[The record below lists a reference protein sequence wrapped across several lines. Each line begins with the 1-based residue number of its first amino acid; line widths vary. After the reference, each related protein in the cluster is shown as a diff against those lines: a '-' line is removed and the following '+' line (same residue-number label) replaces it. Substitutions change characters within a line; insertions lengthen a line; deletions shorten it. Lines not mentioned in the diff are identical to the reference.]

1 MNLLAGST
9 GFLGNNILK
18 ELGFNKSPT
27 IALGRRPVSNLPVD
41 AEELVKDRLKE
52 LISFREENQDIK
64 DFWGKQ
70 FDLGLAWVH
79 FPEGSGG
86 LNVNPKFQLL
96 VNETLRNEGISTS
109 NRIANL
115 LGIGMGAPTIKEYG
129 TQEQIDKYLRPM
141 FTADEIWCQL
151 FSEPGSGSD
160 LASLSTKAVDDGDG
174 YIVNGQKVWTTL
186 GHLSKWGLLVTRTD
200 PDVPKHRGLTFFI
213 VDMESEGVEVRPLRQ
228 ITGEAEFNEVY
239 FTDVKIPKENVL
251 GEVGDGWRVSLAIL
265 MNERVAIG
273 GNVRQRGSGAP
284 GHLVQLWKD
293 RNLDDP
299 VVKDKLVELW
309 IQQEA
314 VRLTNMRASELREK
328 GTPGPEGSTSKL
340 HEAEINKSSYEFGME
355 MLGNDGLLFPRGY
368 ELSQPELN
376 FDNDSYGFTD
386 TQSLFLRSRANSIEG
401 GTSEIMRNIIAERVL
416 GLPSE
421 PKLDKDKAWKD
432 LPRS

>member
-1 MNLLAGST
+1 MVKTETKPLDS
-9 GFLGNNILK
+9 
-18 ELGFNKSPT
+18 
-27 IALGRRPVSNLPVD
+27 
-41 AEELVKDRLKE
+41 EELVLNRLQELVNFRKDD
-52 LISFREENQDIK
+52 QDIK
-64 DFWGKQ
+64 EFWAKQ

-79 FPEGSGG
+79 FPEGAGG
-86 LNVNPKFQLL
+86 LNVNPKYQLL
-96 VNETLRNEGISTS
+96 VNETLRKEGISTN

-115 LGIGMGAPTIKEYG
+115 LGIGMGAPTITEYG
-129 TQEQIDKYLRPM
+129 TQEQIDKYLKPM

-273 GNVRQRGSGAP
+273 GNVRPRGSGAP

-293 RNLDDP
+293 RELDDP
-299 VVKDKLVELW
+299 VTKDKLMELW

-314 VRLTNMRASELREK
+314 VRLTNLRASELREK

-340 HEAEINKSSYEFGME
+340 HEAEINKASYAFGME

-401 GTSEIMRNIIAERVL
+401 GTSETCETL
-416 GLPSE
+416 LQKE
-421 PKLDKDKAWKD
+421 F
-432 LPRS
+432 

>member
-1 MNLLAGST
+1 MSDT
-9 GFLGNNILK
+9 K
-18 ELGFNKSPT
+18 T
-27 IALGRRPVSNLPVD
+27 DVSNPEV
-41 AEELVKDRLKE
+41 LVREKLDE
-52 LISFREENQDIK
+52 LISFRKENDSK
-64 DFWGKQ
+64 TDFWAKQ

-79 FPEGSGG
+79 FPEGAGG

-96 VNETLRNEGISTS
+96 VNETLRKEGISIN

-115 LGIGMGAPTIKEYG
+115 LGIGMGAPTIVEYG
-129 TQEQIDKYLRPM
+129 TKDQIDKYLKPM
-141 FTADEIWCQL
+141 FTAEEIWCQL

-228 ITGEAEFNEVY
+228 ITG
-239 FTDVKIPKENVL
+239 DVKIPKENVL

-299 VVKDKLVELW
+299 VIKDKLVELW

-314 VRLTNMRASELREK
+314 VRLTNMRAAELREK

>member
-1 MNLLAGST
+1 VSETLTSTSNPELLV
-9 GFLGNNILK
+9 K
-18 ELGFNKSPT
+18 EKL
-27 IALGRRPVSNLPVD
+27 A
-41 AEELVKDRLKE
+41 ELVE
-52 LISFREENQDIK
+52 FRKTTDSLQE
-64 DFWGKQ
+64 FWGKQ
-70 FDLGLAWVH
+70 FDLGLAWVQ
-79 FPEGSGG
+79 FPEGAGG
-86 LNVNPKFQLL
+86 LGLNPKYQLIIT
-96 VNETLRNEGISTS
+96 ETLRKEGISQQ
-109 NRIANL
+109 NRVANI
-115 LGIGMGAPTIKEYG
+115 LGIGMGAPTIVEYG
-129 TQEQIDKYLRPM
+129 TEEQIAKYLRPM
-141 FTADEIWCQL
+141 FTTEEIWCQL

-186 GHLSKWGLLVTRTD
+186 GHLAKWGLIVTRTD

-239 FTDVKIPKENVL
+239 FTDVKIPKENIL
-251 GEVGDGWRVSLAIL
+251 GALGDGWRVSLAIL

-273 GNVRQRGSGAP
+273 GNVRDRGSGAP

-293 RNLDDP
+293 QELDDP
-299 VVKDKLVELW
+299 VTKDKLISLW
-309 IQQEA
+309 IEQEA
-314 VRLTNMRASELREK
+314 VRLTNIRAFENREK

-340 HEAEINKSSYEFGME
+340 YEAEINKASYEFGME

-368 ELSQPELN
+368 ELTQPELN
-376 FDNDSYGFTD
+376 FENETFGFTD

-432 LPRS
+432 IPRS

>member
-1 MNLLAGST
+1 MT
-9 GFLGNNILK
+9 DTK
-18 ELGFNKSPT
+18 T
-27 IALGRRPVSNLPVD
+27 DTSNPEV
-41 AEELVKDRLKE
+41 LVKEKLDE
-52 LISFREENQDIK
+52 LISFRKTTDSMHE
-64 DFWGKQ
+64 FWSKQ
-70 FDLGLAWVH
+70 YDLGLAWVH
-79 FPEGSGG
+79 FPVGTGG
-86 LNVNPKFQLL
+86 LDVNPKFQLMI
-96 VNETLRNEGISTS
+96 NEALRKEGISIN
-109 NRIANL
+109 NRIANI
-115 LGIGMGAPTIKEYG
+115 LGIGMGAPTISEYG
-129 TQEQIDKYLRPM
+129 TDDQKNKYLRPM
-141 FTADEIWCQL
+141 FAAEEIWCQM

-186 GHLSKWGLLVTRTD
+186 GHLAKWGLLVARTD
-200 PDVPKHRGLTFFI
+200 PNVPKHRGLTFFI

-273 GNVRQRGSGAP
+273 GNVRERGAGAP

-293 RNLDDP
+293 KELDDP
-299 VVKDKLVELW
+299 VIKDQLMELW

-314 VRLTNMRASELREK
+314 VRLTNLRATQLREK

-340 HEAEINKSSYEFGME
+340 HEAEINKASYEFGMD

-368 ELSQPELN
+368 ALSQPELN
-376 FDNDSYGFTD
+376 FDNDSFGFTD
-386 TQSLFLRSRANSIEG
+386 TQSLFLRARANSIEG

-421 PKLDKDKAWKD
+421 PSLDKDKAWKD
-432 LPRS
+432 IPRS

>member
-1 MNLLAGST
+1 MSETLTSTSNPELLV
-9 GFLGNNILK
+9 K
-18 ELGFNKSPT
+18 EKLS
-27 IALGRRPVSNLPVD
+27 
-41 AEELVKDRLKE
+41 ELVE
-52 LISFREENQDIK
+52 FRKTTDSLQE
-64 DFWGKQ
+64 FWGKQ
-70 FDLGLAWVH
+70 FDLGLAWVQ
-79 FPEGSGG
+79 FPEGAGG
-86 LNVNPKFQLL
+86 LGLNPKYQLIIT
-96 VNETLRNEGISTS
+96 ETLRKEGISQQ
-109 NRIANL
+109 NRVANI
-115 LGIGMGAPTIKEYG
+115 LGIGMGAPTIVEYG
-129 TQEQIDKYLRPM
+129 TEEQIAKYLRPM
-141 FTADEIWCQL
+141 FTTEEIWCQL

-186 GHLSKWGLLVTRTD
+186 GHLAKWGLIVTRTD

-213 VDMESEGVEVRPLRQ
+213 VDMESDGVEVRPLRQ

-239 FTDVKIPKENVL
+239 FTDVKIPKENIL
-251 GEVGDGWRVSLAIL
+251 GALGDGWRVSLAIL

-273 GNVRQRGSGAP
+273 GNVRDRGSGAP

-293 RNLDDP
+293 QELDDP
-299 VVKDKLVELW
+299 VTKDKLISLW
-309 IQQEA
+309 IEQEA
-314 VRLTNMRASELREK
+314 VRLTNMRAFENREK

-340 HEAEINKSSYEFGME
+340 YEAEINKASYEFGME

-368 ELSQPELN
+368 ELTQPELN
-376 FDNDSYGFTD
+376 FENETFGFTD

-432 LPRS
+432 IPRS

>member
-1 MNLLAGST
+1 MVKTETKPLDS
-9 GFLGNNILK
+9 
-18 ELGFNKSPT
+18 
-27 IALGRRPVSNLPVD
+27 
-41 AEELVKDRLKE
+41 EELVLNRLQELVDFRKDD
-52 LISFREENQDIK
+52 QDIK
-64 DFWGKQ
+64 EFWAKQ

-79 FPEGSGG
+79 FPEGAGG
-86 LNVNPKFQLL
+86 LNVNPKYQLL
-96 VNETLRNEGISTS
+96 VNETLRKEGISTN

-115 LGIGMGAPTIKEYG
+115 LGIGMGAPTITEYG
-129 TQEQIDKYLRPM
+129 TQEQIDKYLKPM
-141 FTADEIWCQL
+141 FTAEEIWCQL

-273 GNVRQRGSGAP
+273 GNVRPRGSGAP

-293 RNLDDP
+293 RELDDP
-299 VVKDKLVELW
+299 VTKDKLMELW

-314 VRLTNMRASELREK
+314 VRLTNLRASELREK

-340 HEAEINKSSYEFGME
+340 HEAEINKASYAFGME

-386 TQSLFLRSRANSIEG
+386 TQSLFLRSRAVSY
-401 GTSEIMRNIIAERVL
+401 THL
-416 GLPSE
+416 TLPTKS
-421 PKLDKDKAWKD
+421 LV
-432 LPRS
+432 

>member
-1 MNLLAGST
+1 MAKIET
-9 GFLGNNILK
+9 K
-18 ELGFNKSPT
+18 P
-27 IALGRRPVSNLPVD
+27 AD

-251 GEVGDGWRVSLAIL
+251 GEVGDGWRVSP
-265 MNERVAIG
+265 V
-273 GNVRQRGSGAP
+273 SYT
-284 GHLVQLWKD
+284 HL
-293 RNLDDP
+293 
-299 VVKDKLVELW
+299 
-309 IQQEA
+309 
-314 VRLTNMRASELREK
+314 RA
-328 GTPGPEGSTSKL
+328 
-340 HEAEINKSSYEFGME
+340 HE
-355 MLGNDGLLFPRGY
+355 
-368 ELSQPELN
+368 
-376 FDNDSYGFTD
+376 T
-386 TQSLFLRSRANSIEG
+386 
-401 GTSEIMRNIIAERVL
+401 
-416 GLPSE
+416 
-421 PKLDKDKAWKD
+421 
-432 LPRS
+432 